1 MLLLLIPLALAD
13 LPVHCMRAQVL
24 GEWKLSIGPSS
35 PQRSACGHHRPDSPK
50 GQPERLAPA
59 DSRNVTVKFADKGQ
73 NKVVV
78 QSGGKETYFSMVY
91 DEGFEF
97 ELEGSAF
104 FAFSAYDLKPSL
116 AGGKPVN
123 VSRCDRTEVGWYS
136 NADRSQFGCWYGE
149 KTTPLHALVRSEEA
163 RPVAAEKEHP
173 NFAKKQTKADH
184 EHKVALINE
193 RATTWRA
200 KAYDQYAGK
209 SMADLSIRAGHRRTS
224 PHEAPQPERLAFLA
238 TKASAQVTEAEAL
251 RASAAQA
258 AALPKEFDW
267 RTPNGTD
274 SSVLEPVM
282 DQADCGSCYAVA
294 TMRML
299 SARHRIKTGS
309 KIPFS
314 ISFPL
319 YCSEYNQGCEG
330 GFSNL
335 VSRWSQ
341 DVGLMPATCA
351 RYNTHGSCNYEC
363 KDQGPSTGFR
373 ADKHRYVGGYYGKAN
388 AGEMMAELYHS
399 GPMAVGVRVQDQFMY
414 YSEGI
419 YEGELLQPIEKSD
432 GWQEMQ
438 HAVLL
443 VGWGEDKGVKYWTI
457 QNSWDEYWGEDGYM
471 RIRRGEND
479 SGIESSPE
487 AADVVKDETNGKR
500 VRFLVDDQKRVLA
513 SKR

>member
-1 MLLLLIPLALAD
+1 MA
-13 LPVHCMRAQVL
+13 
-24 GEWKLSIGPSS
+24 ELS
-35 PQRSACGHHRPDSPK
+35 R
-50 GQPERLAPA
+50 
-59 DSRNVTVKFADKGQ
+59 
-73 NKVVV
+73 
-78 QSGGKETYFSMVY
+78 
-91 DEGFEF
+91 
-97 ELEGSAF
+97 
-104 FAFSAYDLKPSL
+104 
-116 AGGKPVN
+116 
-123 VSRCDRTEVGWYS
+123 
-136 NADRSQFGCWYGE
+136 
-149 KTTPLHALVRSEEA
+149 
-163 RPVAAEKEHP
+163 
-173 NFAKKQTKADH
+173 
-184 EHKVALINE
+184 
-193 RATTWRA
+193 
-200 KAYDQYAGK
+200 
-209 SMADLSIRAGHRRTS
+209 RAGHRRTS
-224 PHEAPQPERLAFLA
+224 SLEAPQPERLAFLA

-258 AALPKEFDW
+258 AALPKDFDW

-299 SARHRIKTGS
+299 SSRHRIKTGS

-399 GPMAVGVRVQDQFMY
+399 GPVAVGVRVMDQFMY

-419 YEGELLQPIEKSD
+419 YEGELLQPIEHGD

-443 VGWGEDKGVKYWTI
+443 VG
-457 QNSWDEYWGEDGYM
+457 WGEDGYM

-487 AADVVKDETNGKR
+487 AADVVRDETNGKR
-500 VRFLVDDQKRVLA
+500 VQFLVDDQKNA
-513 SKR
+513 KR